1 MMKYRGAAGV
11 GDPGEGSGAEFPLG
25 RCSLSRGSPFRP
37 GKPFTRVTG
46 AGSGPKSVTPRN
58 PMAGKRQSHGNFY
71 SSPSACIL
79 LLPLIF
85 ALK

>member
-11 GDPGEGSGAEFPLG
+11 GDPGEGSGAEFPLV

-58 PMAGKRQSHGNFY
+58 PMAGNRQRSGRETAE
-71 SSPSACIL
+71 PRKVL
-79 LLPLIF
+79 
-85 ALK
+85 